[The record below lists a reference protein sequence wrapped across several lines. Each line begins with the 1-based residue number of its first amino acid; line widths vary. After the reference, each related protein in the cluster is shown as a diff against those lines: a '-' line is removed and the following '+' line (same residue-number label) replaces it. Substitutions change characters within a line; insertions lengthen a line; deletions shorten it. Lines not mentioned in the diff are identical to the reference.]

1 VQIFAG
7 VLRVAAPKFKGTR
20 YDEPFVGI
28 KRSVFECPA
37 FWALGPHACK
47 LLLELAGQYRGDNN
61 GNLTVAWSIVSK
73 RGWKSRTTLWRCKSE
88 LLEAGFVYVTR
99 KGHMPSTCELLALT
113 WFPLDVSPKFDPEAL
128 ACFRAK
134 AYRDKT
140 PLPMPNIKPKRDWTL
155 PNEGRDASAKTQ
167 ALVHAG
173 NTVRTTSPVP
183 QPYQRLKPVHCFS
196 AGLVGHFF
204 PCSHVA
210 QVDTFIE

>member
-1 VQIFAG
+1 MSS
-7 VLRVAAPKFKGTR
+7 PKFKGTK
-20 YDEPFVGI
+20 YTEGFVGI
-28 KRSVFECPA
+28 VHSVFQCPA
-37 FWALGPHACK
+37 FTALSPHACK
-47 LLLELAGQYRGDNN
+47 LLLELAGQYRGNNN

-88 LLEAGFVYVTR
+88 LIEAGFAYVTR

-140 PLPMPNIKPKRDWTL
+140 PLPMPTIKPKRDWTL
-155 PNEGRDASAKTQ
+155 PNGGRDVPVKTQ
-167 ALVHAG
+167 SFVHGG
-173 NTVRTTSPVP
+173 NIERATSPPP

-204 PCSHVA
+204 PRSHVS
-210 QVDTFIE
+210 QLDTFIE